1 MPIPAI
7 PNVVAADTLA
17 ADALR
22 SAIAIA
28 HTIVKIRF
36 IAIMVIVSL
45 LRDKSLGAVTF
56 FRVFVTQRY

>member
-22 SAIAIA
+22 STIANS

-36 IAIMVIVSL
+36 IAI
-45 LRDKSLGAVTF
+45 
-56 FRVFVTQRY
+56 

>member
-1 MPIPAI
+1 MLGYP
-7 PNVVAADTLA
+7 VVISSECCFSC

-45 LRDKSLGAVTF
+45 LRCRNLIARD
-56 FRVFVTQRY
+56 R